1 MLTKFW
7 NKGPIKDPRS
17 NGKIVSRMRTPIKC
31 RCRYPPPNVVI
42 LVYANPLSHQK
53 KKGKEN
59 FDECDFHAIYF
70 GTFVCVVLVKHLV
83 ESCETTGS
91 KLRGLVC
98 RQKVCRCLSH
108 VGRVCWSRWERCGLG
123 DPHSIKSI
131 YTLVW
136 GTIID
141 PFFLVGQPV
150 SYHFK
155 ICV

>member
-1 MLTKFW
+1 
-7 NKGPIKDPRS
+7 
-17 NGKIVSRMRTPIKC
+17 MRTPIKC

-42 LVYANPLSHQK
+42 LVYANPLSQK

-70 GTFVCVVLVKHLV
+70 GTFVCVVLFKHLV

-98 RQKVCRCLSH
+98 RQKVCRLPFH
-108 VGRVCWSRWERCGLG
+108 VGRVELEPSGDIFGLG
-123 DPHSIKSI
+123 DPHSRRTI

-136 GTIID
+136 ETIIES
-141 PFFLVGQPV
+141 FFLVGQPV

-155 ICV
+155 VYISIFLHFIFTRIHNP

>member
-1 MLTKFW
+1 M
-7 NKGPIKDPRS
+7 PIHL
-17 NGKIVSRMRTPIKC
+17 
-31 RCRYPPPNVVI
+31 VI
-42 LVYANPLSHQK
+42 K

-123 DPHSIKSI
+123 DPHSIRSI

-155 ICV
+155 AYTYTHTLSYAYHIVIIYKY